1 MLKQRYV
8 AFMDVLGFR
17 TIVSV
22 KGEEFVGQQLSSL
35 FNHALVAALN
45 NETTTV
51 EDRLVNPQI
60 KSNIEFVLF
69 SDSVLLYTPDDSP
82 EYLEEMIYILN
93 RFMTR
98 TIFHGFPLRG
108 GLVKGN
114 LYVDPPNFVGQAQ
127 IKAYDLEQV
136 QEWSGII
143 VHESCFETSAEMQVR
158 DKLLASKDIIETLVP
173 EKGFITKRKRIKERV
188 RLKRRVVINWPEYA
202 GVWFRGKEDF
212 KRRFS
217 ENTGEPTN
225 IKAKRKRDY
234 TVKFLMENLGA
245 SKKPPALQFKAEFPA
260 SLTIPPSK

>member
-8 AFMDVLGFR
+8 AFMDVLGFKN
-17 TIVSV
+17 IVRV
-22 KGEEFVGQQLSSL
+22 KGEKFVGQQLSSL

-82 EYLEEMIYILN
+82 KYLEEMIYILN

-127 IKAYDLEQV
+127 IKAYDLEHV

-143 VHESCFETSAEMQVR
+143 VHESCFETSAELQVR
-158 DKLLASKDIIETLVP
+158 DKLLASKDIIETHVP
-173 EKGFITKRKRIKERV
+173 EKEKGFKERV
-188 RLKRRVVINWPEYA
+188 ILKRRIVINWPEYA
-202 GVWFRGKEDF
+202 GYWFKGKEDF

-234 TVKFLMENLGA
+234 TIKFLMENLGA
-245 SKKPPALQFKAEFPA
+245 SKKPPALQFKAEMPVT
-260 SLTIPPSK
+260 LTVSPRK